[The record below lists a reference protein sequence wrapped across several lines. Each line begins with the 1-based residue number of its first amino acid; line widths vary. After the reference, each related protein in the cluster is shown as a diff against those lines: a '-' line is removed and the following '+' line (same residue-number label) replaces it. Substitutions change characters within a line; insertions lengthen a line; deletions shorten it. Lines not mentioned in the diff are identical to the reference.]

1 MPALTAPPR
10 LVIKRADRRHL
21 SDITALLAQLDDE
34 PVLPLKRA
42 EQLYRAMR
50 RHPNYHV
57 YLAWR
62 GGEAVG
68 TFSLL
73 VIPTLMHDGARE
85 ALVDGVVTAP
95 HCRGQGIGCRM
106 MEAAMALAARSGCY
120 KLALSSNLKRLDAHR
135 FYRDLGFRQHG
146 ISFSVTLTR
155 APLDPAWRGG
165 AR

>member
-1 MPALTAPPR
+1 MPALNPVMDVAIR
-10 LVIKRADRRHL
+10 RADRRHL
-21 SDITALLAQLDDE
+21 GEITALLAQLDGE
-34 PVLPLKRA
+34 PVLPLRRA

-50 RHPNYHV
+50 RHPGYHV

-62 GGEAVG
+62 GHEAVG

-95 HCRGQGIGCRM
+95 HCRGQGIGRRM
-106 MEAAMALAARSGCY
+106 MEAALQIAARAGCY
-120 KLALSSNLKRLDAHR
+120 KLALSSNVKRLDAHR

-146 ISFSVTLTR
+146 ISFSVPVTR
-155 APLDPAWRGG
+155 ALPAPKRRST
-165 AR
+165 AA